1 VIIICVV
8 LCDEEVRGG
17 KVAELPFYGL
27 LSAAAA
33 AAWLSS
39 LALEFNLELVCVLA
53 TMPPQDTAR
62 IGSEESSGA
71 KRLGLLNSKSGGG
84 ATTKQF

>member
-39 LALEFNLELVCVLA
+39 LALELVCVLA
-53 TMPPQDTAR
+53 T
-62 IGSEESSGA
+62 I
-71 KRLGLLNSKSGGG
+71 
-84 ATTKQF
+84 TTRALIKNLHCF